1 MFTTEVRNSIA
12 ESPSAE
18 WFNSIEITI
27 NYTHIKFSEEIKS
40 FGSIHRFFSRQ
51 KKGWDKIEN
60 LPPVLQTSKNH
71 FDNMVVQIETFLTN
85 YKDHPENTIVQQWNS
100 QLHPQLVNQNNILTF
115 DSPYTLFLIEVQ
127 KNRPESIG
135 GAFQFITSNNGQ
147 IDTNNKQNFIGNVLA
162 YEFELS
168 DFTELVNRRS
178 KEKISIIS
186 LRKKLSKHVNEI
198 ENQLDEH
205 LLNSNNSFKE
215 YSEKIDR
222 IKTSKEK
229 LFDEW
234 FKNSSEEFSTFND
247 DSISKIKKLEETYN
261 QKLKLEAPA
270 EYWDKRGKKLQ
281 KQGWIAFTILLVAL
295 GVVTF
300 SLGEILWNAPDQI
313 YESFKGEDKS
323 GAIRWSIVYITFI
336 SFMAYGIRAI
346 TKVMFSSFHLA
357 RDAQERHTLTY
368 FYLSLL
374 KASDMD
380 EKERHL
386 IMQSLFSRSE
396 TGLLKDDSSPTMP
409 SNDFIGKLLGK

>member
-1 MFTTEVRNSIA
+1 MFTTEIRKLIA
-12 ESPSAE
+12 KSPSAE

-27 NYTHIKFSEEIKS
+27 NYPQIKVTEEIKG
-40 FGSIHRFFSRQ
+40 FGSIHRFFSKQ
-51 KKGWDKIEN
+51 QKGWDKIEE
-60 LPPVLQTSKNH
+60 LPPILQASKTH
-71 FDNMVVQIETFLTN
+71 FNNMVTQIEAFLTN
-85 YKDHPENTIVQQWNS
+85 YKDHPENNIVQQWNS

-127 KNRPESIG
+127 KNRPDSIN

-162 YEFELS
+162 YEFELN
-168 DFTELVNRRS
+168 DFTKLVNRRS

-222 IKTSKEK
+222 IKTSKEN

-261 QKLKLEAPA
+261 QKLKLKAPA
-270 EYWDKRGKKLQ
+270 EHWKKRGQKLQ
-281 KQGWIAFTILLVAL
+281 KQGWIAFVILLVAL
-295 GVVTF
+295 AVVTF

-386 IMQSLFSRSE
+386 IMQSLFSRSD
-396 TGLLKDDSSPTMP
+396 TGLLKEDSAPTMP
-409 SNDFIGKLLGK
+409 NDIIGKLINR